1 MRNASRWIGLT
12 LSVGVLAGGIGVGID
27 SSGWSSPAIAQKK
40 SEGRQSLNVVMT
52 SLRAVDTAYAS
63 GNAAEAQT
71 RFGQARSAWNSIAP
85 RISAREAREQQ
96 LLFDSL
102 DNELKSGA
110 PATKVKSTISG
121 MLDELREDI
130 ERELR

>member
-12 LSVGVLAGGIGVGID
+12 LSVGVMAGAIGVGID
-27 SSGWSSPAIAQKK
+27 SSGWSRPAIAQKK
-40 SEGRQSLNVVMT
+40 SEGRQSLNVVMS

-63 GNAAEAQT
+63 GNAAEVRRGLAKRVQRGT
-71 RFGQARSAWNSIAP
+71 ALRQGFPHVRLANNSCC
-85 RISAREAREQQ
+85 SN
-96 LLFDSL
+96 SL
-102 DNELKSGA
+102 DNQLKSGA

>member
-1 MRNASRWIGLT
+1 MWVGLALT
-12 LSVGVLAGGIGVGID
+12 AGILTGAITVGID
-27 SSGWSSPAIAQKK
+27 ASGWSSPAIAQK
-40 SEGRQSLNVVMT
+40 SQARQSLNQVMN

-71 RFGQARSAWNSIAP
+71 RFGEARSAWNSIAP
-85 RISAREAREQQ
+85 KISAREAREQQ

-102 DNELKSGA
+102 GNQLKSGV
-110 PATKVKSTISG
+110 PATQVKSTVRG